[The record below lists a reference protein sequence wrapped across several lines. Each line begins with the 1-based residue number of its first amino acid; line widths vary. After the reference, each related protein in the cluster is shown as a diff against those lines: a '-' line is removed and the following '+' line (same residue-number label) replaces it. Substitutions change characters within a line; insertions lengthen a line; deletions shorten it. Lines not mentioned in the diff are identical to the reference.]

1 VNPTHPASDKP
12 GQLRVSKAA
21 VVLLLIILSSMAL
34 LAVYANVQ
42 RWRRNQVETVIVKPT
57 NPPSTPEH

>member
-1 VNPTHPASDKP
+1 M
-12 GQLRVSKAA
+12 
-21 VVLLLIILSSMAL
+21 VLLLIILSSMAL

-57 NPPSTPEH
+57 NPPSTPAH